1 MPTGIFRTSSTVVVA
16 LIVLMACATIGLP
29 IEQDETQ
36 RIPISMIGRVAHSP
50 GLTDPANKRFEV
62 RVIGLDGM
70 SYSIADWASWSGMKD
85 GQRVQLSGE
94 LVRTEVVVYPSYWE
108 RFVLRLDP
116 KAPKHRQFKEEWVSS
131 AVIEPAP

>member
-1 MPTGIFRTSSTVVVA
+1 
-16 LIVLMACATIGLP
+16 L
-29 IEQDETQ
+29 
-36 RIPISMIGRVAHSP
+36 IGRVAHRP
-50 GLTDPANKRFEV
+50 GLTDPENELFEV

-116 KAPKHRQFKEEWVSS
+116 KAPKRRQFKEEWVSS